1 MAITNM
7 AYGYGTHWLLNVQEV
22 VCGYHQHGLWLWNAL
37 AIKCTGGSVWLSPTW
52 PMVMERTGY

>member
-37 AIKCTGGSVWLSPTW
+37 AIKCTGGSV
-52 PMVMERTGY
+52 